1 MPDINVKLVRDPKVS
16 DTHDACDDSNR
27 FSIFNSVAI
36 VGQASIRS
44 RFATLTVLV
53 PPEPPVIAQGDFIQ
67 STENKEIELH
77 CESIGGK
84 PAATVSVYWVE
95 RWKVGMGVN

>member
-1 MPDINVKLVRDPKVS
+1 MNTFFVVRK
-16 DTHDACDDSNR
+16 
-27 FSIFNSVAI
+27 IFI
-36 VGQASIRS
+36 VELCFAGQPAIRS

-67 STENKEIELH
+67 ATENKEIELE

-84 PAATVSVYWVE
+84 PAATVGWSTHE
-95 RWKVGMGVN
+95 RLQHETRG

>member
-1 MPDINVKLVRDPKVS
+1 MNIPFLSSI
-16 DTHDACDDSNR
+16 CNR
-27 FSIFNSVAI
+27 RTFYSA
-36 VGQASIRS
+36 GQAAIRS

-67 STENKEIELH
+67 ATENKEIELD

-84 PAATVSVYWVE
+84 PAATVGWST
-95 RWKVGMGVN
+95 